1 MSAPIVLAFFC
12 APFQYSTQVQ
22 AIDSIDHNMPNFI
35 VQTLRQIMERRGFQI
50 EDGGVLRL
58 NLNPTDAARAWEIEE
73 GEEWAAWAAE
83 EEQDLPGE
91 NVEKDDVKPEMKS
104 DDEIAQQPARCKTPS
119 RDRDCRRER
128 EEEPSGAPS
137 QRGKRRSKSRRREDS
152 RRPLRRKSY
161 PSKRGRSASR
171 RRSGGRGYGSGRDT
185 YRSSGKQCSCPP
197 GPPPPPR
204 RRSRSHKKSH
214 QSHTSRNQQK
224 R

>member
-1 MSAPIVLAFFC
+1 
-12 APFQYSTQVQ
+12 
-22 AIDSIDHNMPNFI
+22 MPNFI

-73 GEEWAAWAAE
+73 GEEWAAWAAV

-104 DDEIAQQPARCKTPS
+104 DDVIAQQPARCKTPS
-119 RDRDCRRER
+119 RDECRRER
-128 EEEPSGAPS
+128 EEEPS
-137 QRGKRRSKSRRREDS
+137 QRGKYRSRSRRREDS
-152 RRPLRRKSY
+152 RRPLRRTSY

-185 YRSSGKQCSCPP
+185 YRSSGKKCSCPP
-197 GPPPPPR
+197 GPPPR
-204 RRSRSHKKSH
+204 RRSRTYKKSQ